1 MIFNTRKYLADN
13 TGVTTYADPK
23 DITDGN
29 TQVPDKIIQ
38 LIEEQ
43 GSSTA
48 WFKFNT
54 YQLQVIVRDTDS
66 PKARL
71 LAYTVYNLLDN
82 KFGLE
87 LPEVTVDG
95 IIYASMKF
103 AQISANTEPGFLG
116 YDDNGRAEWSN
127 TYRFII

>member
-1 MIFNTRKYLADN
+1 LIFNLRKYIADN
-13 TGVTTYADPK
+13 TGVTTSANPR
-23 DITDGN
+23 DIIDE
-29 TQVPDKIIQ
+29 QVPDKIIQ

-54 YQLQVIVRDTDS
+54 YQLQVITRDIDS
-66 PKARL
+66 PKARV
-71 LAYTVYNLLDN
+71 LAYIVYNLLDN

-87 LPEVTVDG
+87 LPEVIVDG
-95 IIYASMKF
+95 IVYASMKF